1 MHQYTPEN
9 IRNVVLLSHSGAG
22 KTSLAEAM
30 LYNAGAITR
39 LGKVDQGNTTSDYD
53 PDEVKRKISLYLSL
67 LPCEWQGIK
76 VNILDVP
83 GYPDFVGEVKAGIR
97 VADAAIF
104 VVCAASGVEVG
115 TELTWSY
122 AEDKKL
128 PRMIYI
134 NKINRENADFFRVI
148 EIIRGKFGNQCLPL
162 TIPIGA
168 QDKFEGIIDL
178 IAMKAYRKDKEGDV
192 PELLKGKAAE
202 WREKLVESVAETD
215 DVLIAKY
222 LEGTVLTEEEIRKG
236 LRAAVIKRKVVPIL
250 VGSATENA
258 AINTVLDA
266 VCKYLPS
273 PKDMGNITAQN
284 IQSKQEET
292 ISVDPTGPLAALVFK
307 MSADPYVGK
316 LTYFRVY
323 SGTIQSDTHVWN
335 AGKQTQERIG
345 QLYMLRGKTQEP
357 VSNLVAGDIGAVA
370 KLTAA
375 STGDTLASKERP
387 LTLPGVEFPNPCM
400 SAAVLPKTKADL
412 DKLGSSLA
420 RIAEEDPSLRVY
432 RDADTSEMVISGMG
446 EAHLDVVAEKMQRKF
461 GVGILVQVPKIAYKE
476 TITRS
481 SKSEYKHKKQT
492 GGHGQYG
499 HVVLDLQPLPRGSGF
514 QFENKVVGGTV
525 PKNFIPAVEKGL
537 NEAVPEGIQ
546 ARYPIVDVK
555 VSLCDGS
562 YHAVDSSEM
571 AFKIAA
577 SMALKKGLADGSPVL
592 LEPIVKM
599 KVTVP
604 DNFTGDIMS
613 DLNGKRGRVSGMNPQ
628 GGWNTIEATAPLSE
642 VQRYAIDLRAITQGR
657 GIFEIEFSHY
667 EEVPSHVTQKIVAAR
682 EAEKAAKAAE
692 K

>member
-1 MHQYTPEN
+1 MHQYTPDN

-22 KTSLAEAM
+22 KTSLSEAM

-39 LGKVDQGNTTSDYD
+39 LGKVEQGNTTSDYD

-67 LPCEWQGIK
+67 LPCEWQGMKI
-76 VNILDVP
+76 NLMDAP

-104 VVCAASGVEVG
+104 IVCAASGVEVG
-115 TELTWSY
+115 TELNWSY
-122 AEDKKL
+122 ADEKNL
-128 PRMIYI
+128 PRMIFV
-134 NKINRENADFFRVI
+134 NKINRENADFFRVV
-148 EIIRGKFGNQCLPL
+148 EMIREKFGNQCLPL
-162 TIPIGA
+162 TISIGA
-168 QDKFEGIIDL
+168 QDKFEGIVDL
-178 IAMKAYRKDKEGDV
+178 IAMKSYRKDKEGDV
-192 PELLKGKAAE
+192 PEALKDKAAE

-215 DVLIAKY
+215 DELISKY
-222 LEGTVLTEEEIRKG
+222 LEGTALTEDEIRKG
-236 LRAAVIKRKVVPIL
+236 LRSAVIQRKIVPIL

-258 AINTVLDA
+258 AINTVLDTA
-266 VCKYLPS
+266 CKYLPS
-273 PKDMGNITAQN
+273 PKDIGNVTAQN
-284 IQSKQEET
+284 VQSKQDET
-292 ISVDPTGPLAALVFK
+292 ISADPSGPLAALVFK
-307 MSADPYVGK
+307 TSADPYVGK
-316 LTYFRVY
+316 LTYFRIY
-323 SGTIQSDTHVWN
+323 SGTMQSDSQVWN
-335 AGKQTQERIG
+335 ASKQTQERVG
-345 QLYMLRGKTQEP
+345 QLYMLRGKTQDP
-357 VSNLVAGDIGAVA
+357 VANLVAGDIGAVA
-370 KLTAA
+370 KLSAA
-375 STGDTLASKERP
+375 TTGDTLSAKERP
-387 LTLPGVEFPNPCM
+387 LTLPGIEFPNPCM

-420 RIAEEDPSLRVY
+420 RIAEEDPSLHVY
-432 RDADTSEMVISGMG
+432 RDADTAETVMSGMG

-481 SKSEYKHKKQT
+481 SHSEYKHKKQT

-499 HVVLDLQPLPRGSGF
+499 HVVFELQPLPRGSGV
-514 QFENKVVGGTV
+514 QFENKTVGGTV

-546 ARYPIVDVK
+546 ARYPIVDVR
-555 VSLCDGS
+555 VTLTDGS

-577 SMALKKGLADGSPVL
+577 NMALKKGLADGSPVL

-657 GIFEIEFSHY
+657 GVFEIEFSHY
-667 EEVPSHVTQKIVAAR
+667 EEVPSHVTQKIIEAR
-682 EAEKAAKAAE
+682 EEEKAAKAAE

>member
-1 MHQYTPEN
+1 MRQYTPEN

-22 KTSLAEAM
+22 KTSLSEAM

-39 LGKVDQGNTTSDYD
+39 LGRVDQGNTTSDYD
-53 PDEVKRKISLYLSL
+53 PDEVKRKQSLYLTL
-67 LPCEWQGIK
+67 LPCEWQGMK
-76 VNILDVP
+76 VNVLDVP

-97 VADAAIF
+97 IADAAIF

-115 TELTWSY
+115 TELTWNY
-122 AEDKKL
+122 ADEKKL
-128 PRMIYI
+128 PRMIFV
-134 NKINRENADFFRVI
+134 NKINRENADFFRVV

-162 TIPIGA
+162 TISIGA

-178 IAMKAYRKDKEGDV
+178 IAMKSYRKDKEGDI
-192 PELLKGKAAE
+192 PEALKAKAAE

-222 LEGTVLTEEEIRKG
+222 LEGTALTEEEIRKG
-236 LRAAVIKRKVVPIL
+236 LRAAVIQRKIVPIL

-258 AINTVLDA
+258 AINTVLDTI
-266 VCKYLPS
+266 CKYLPS
-273 PKDMGNITAQN
+273 PKDMGNITAKN
-284 IQSKQEET
+284 IQSKQEEA
-292 ISVDPTGPLAALVFK
+292 ISADPSGPLAALVFK
-307 MSADPYVGK
+307 TSADPYVGK

-323 SGTIQSDTHVWN
+323 SGTIQSDSQVWN

-357 VSNLVAGDIGAVA
+357 VTNLVAGDIGAVA
-370 KLTAA
+370 KLSSAT
-375 STGDTLASKERP
+375 TGDTLANKDRP
-387 LTLPGVEFPNPCM
+387 LTLPGVEFPSPCM
-400 SAAVLPKTKADL
+400 SSAVLPKTKADL
-412 DKLGSSLA
+412 DKLGSSLM

-432 RDADTSEMVISGMG
+432 RDPDTSEMVISGMG

-481 SKSEYKHKKQT
+481 SHSEYKHKKQT

-499 HVVLDLQPLPRGSGF
+499 HVVFELQPLSRGSGF
-514 QFENKVVGGTV
+514 QFENKTVGGTV

-555 VSLCDGS
+555 VTLTDGS

-657 GIFEIEFSHY
+657 GVFELEFSHY

>member
-1 MHQYTPEN
+1 MRQYTSEN

-39 LGKVDQGNTTSDYD
+39 LGRVDQGNTTSDYD

-67 LPCEWQGIK
+67 LPCEWQGMK

-115 TELTWSY
+115 TELTWGY
-122 AEDKKL
+122 ADDKKL

-134 NKINRENADFFRVI
+134 NKMNRENADFFRVT

-178 IAMKAYRKDKEGDV
+178 VAMKAYRKDKEGDV
-192 PELLKGKAAE
+192 PESLKGKASE

-236 LRAAVIKRKVVPIL
+236 LRAAVIQRKIVPIL

-284 IQSKQEET
+284 IQSKKEET
-292 ISVDPTGPLAALVFK
+292 IVADPSGPLAALVFK

-323 SGTIQSDTHVWN
+323 SGTIQSDSQVWN

-357 VSNLVAGDIGAVA
+357 VANLVAGDIGAVA
-370 KLTAA
+370 KLSAA
-375 STGDTLASKERP
+375 STGDTLSSKERP

-420 RIAEEDPSLRVY
+420 RIAEEDPSLHVY
-432 RDADTSEMVISGMG
+432 RDPETSEMVISGMG

-461 GVGILVQVPKIAYKE
+461 GVGILVQVPKIAYRE

-499 HVVLDLQPLPRGSGF
+499 HVVFDLQPLPRGSGF
-514 QFENKVVGGTV
+514 QFENKTVGGTV

-555 VSLCDGS
+555 VTLTDGS

-577 SMALKKGLADGSPVL
+577 NMALKKGLADGSPVL

-657 GIFEIEFSHY
+657 GVFEIEFSHY

-682 EAEKAAKAAE
+682 EAEKAAKEAE

>member
-1 MHQYTPEN
+1 MRQYIPEN

-39 LGKVDQGNTTSDYD
+39 LGKVEQGNTTSDYD
-53 PDEVKRKISLYLSL
+53 PDEVKRKISMYLSL
-67 LPCEWQGIK
+67 LPCEWQGMK

-97 VADAAIF
+97 VADTAVFII
-104 VVCAASGVEVG
+104 CAASGVEVG
-115 TELTWSY
+115 TELTWGY
-122 AEDKKL
+122 ADEKNL
-128 PRMIYI
+128 PRIIYV
-134 NKINRENADFFRVI
+134 NKINRENADFFRVV
-148 EIIRGKFGNQCLPL
+148 EMIRGKFGNKCLPL
-162 TIPIGA
+162 TVPIGA
-168 QDKFEGIIDL
+168 QDKFEGVVDL
-178 IAMKAYRKDKEGDV
+178 ISMKSYRKDKEGDV
-192 PELLKGKAAE
+192 PESLKAKVAE

-215 DVLIAKY
+215 DELITKY
-222 LEGTVLTEEEIRKG
+222 LEGTALTEDEIRKG
-236 LRAAVIKRKVVPIL
+236 LRAAVINRKIVPVL
-250 VGSATENA
+250 VGTATENMA
-258 AINTVLDA
+258 VNTVLDTI
-266 VCKYLPS
+266 CKYLPS
-273 PKDMGNITAQN
+273 PKDAGNVAAQN
-284 IQSKQEET
+284 VQSKQEENL
-292 ISVDPTGPLAALVFK
+292 SADPSGPSATLVFK
-307 MSADPYVGK
+307 TSADPYVGK

-323 SGTIQSDTHVWN
+323 SGTMQSDSQIWN
-335 AGKQTQERIG
+335 AVKQTQERVG
-345 QLYMLRGKTQEP
+345 QLYMLRGKNQEP
-357 VSNLVAGDIGAVA
+357 VANLVAGDLGAVA
-370 KLTAA
+370 KLSAA
-375 STGDTLASKERP
+375 TTGDTLCNKDRP
-387 LTLPGVEFPNPCM
+387 LILPGIEFPNPCM

-412 DKLGSSLA
+412 DKLGSSLN

-432 RDADTSEMVISGMG
+432 RDSDTGEMVVSGMG

-461 GVGILVQVPKIAYKE
+461 GVGILLQVPKIAYKE

-481 SKSEYKHKKQT
+481 AKSEHKHKKQT

-499 HVVLDLQPLPRGSGF
+499 HVLFELAPLPRGSGF

-537 NEAVPEGIQ
+537 NEAIPEGIQ
-546 ARYPIVDVK
+546 AGYPIVDVK
-555 VSLCDGS
+555 VALYDGS

-577 SMALKKGLADGSPVL
+577 SMALKKGLADANPVL

-599 KVTVP
+599 KITVP

-642 VQRYAIDLRAITQGR
+642 VQRYAIALRAITQGR
-657 GIFEIEFSHY
+657 GVFELEFSHY
-667 EEVPSHVTQKIVAAR
+667 EEVPSHVTQKIVETR

>member
-1 MHQYTPEN
+1 MRQYTPEN

-67 LPCEWQGIK
+67 LPCEWQGMKI
-76 VNILDVP
+76 NIVDVP

-104 VVCAASGVEVG
+104 VVCAASGIEVG

-122 AEDKKL
+122 ADEKKL
-128 PRMIYI
+128 PRLIYI
-134 NKINRENADFFRVI
+134 NKINRENADFFRVT
-148 EIIRGKFGNQCLPL
+148 EMIRGKFGNQCLPL

-168 QDKFEGIIDL
+168 QDKFEGIVDL
-178 IAMKAYRKDKEGDV
+178 IAMKSYRKDKEGDV
-192 PELLKGKAAE
+192 PEALKGKAAE

-215 DVLIAKY
+215 DALITKY
-222 LEGTVLTEEEIRKG
+222 LEGTALIEEEIRKG

-284 IQSKQEET
+284 IQLKQEET
-292 ISVDPTGPLAALVFK
+292 ISANPTGPLAALVFK
-307 MSADPYVGK
+307 TSADPYVGK

-323 SGTIQSDTHVWN
+323 SGTIQSDSQVWN

-357 VSNLVAGDIGAVA
+357 VANLVAGDIGAVA
-370 KLTAA
+370 KLSAA

-387 LTLPGVEFPNPCM
+387 LTLLGVEFPNPCM

-432 RDADTSEMVISGMG
+432 RDADTSETVISGMG

-461 GVGILVQVPKIAYKE
+461 GVGILVQIPKIAYKE
-476 TITRS
+476 TITRP

-499 HVVLDLQPLPRGSGF
+499 HVLLELQPLPRGSGF

-555 VSLCDGS
+555 VSLYDGS

-577 SMALKKGLADGSPVL
+577 GMALKKGLADGNPVL

-613 DLNGKRGRVSGMNPQ
+613 DLNSKRARVSGMNPQ

-657 GIFEIEFSHY
+657 GVFEIEFSHY

>member
-39 LGKVDQGNTTSDYD
+39 LGKVAQGNTTSDYD
-53 PDEVKRKISLYLSL
+53 PDEVERKISLYLAL
-67 LPCEWQGIK
+67 LPCEWQGMK

-122 AEDKKL
+122 ADDKKL

-134 NKINRENADFFRVI
+134 NKINRENADFFRVT

-192 PELLKGKAAE
+192 PESLKGKAAE

-258 AINTVLDA
+258 AINTLLDA

-273 PKDMGNITAQN
+273 PKDTGNITAQN
-284 IQSKQEET
+284 LQSKQEEN
-292 ISVDPTGPLAALVFK
+292 ISADPTGPLAALVFK

-323 SGTIQSDTHVWN
+323 SGTIQSDSHVWN

-357 VSNLVAGDIGAVA
+357 VANLVAGDIGAVA

-432 RDADTSEMVISGMG
+432 RDPDTSETVISGMG

-481 SKSEYKHKKQT
+481 SHSEYKHKKQT

-499 HVVLDLQPLPRGSGF
+499 HVVFELQPLPRGSGF
-514 QFENKVVGGTV
+514 QFENKTVGGTV

-555 VSLCDGS
+555 VSLTDGS

-577 SMALKKGLADGSPVL
+577 SMALKKGLADGNPVL

-667 EEVPSHVTQKIVAAR
+667 EEVPSHVTQNIVADR
-682 EAEKAAKAAE
+682 ETEKAAKAAE

>member
-1 MHQYTPEN
+1 MRQYTPEN

-39 LGKVDQGNTTSDYD
+39 LGKVEQGNTTSDYD
-53 PDEVKRKISLYLSL
+53 PDEVKRKISMYLSL
-67 LPCEWQGIK
+67 LPCEWQGMK

-97 VADAAIF
+97 VADAAVFII
-104 VVCAASGVEVG
+104 CAASGVEVG
-115 TELTWSY
+115 TELTWGY
-122 AEDKKL
+122 ADEKNL
-128 PRMIYI
+128 PRIIYV
-134 NKINRENADFFRVI
+134 NKINRENADFFRVV
-148 EIIRGKFGNQCLPL
+148 EMIRGKFGNKCLPL
-162 TIPIGA
+162 TMPIGT
-168 QDKFEGIIDL
+168 QDKFEGVIDL
-178 IAMKAYRKDKEGDV
+178 ISMKSYRKDKEGDV
-192 PELLKGKAAE
+192 PESLKAKAAE

-215 DVLIAKY
+215 DELITKY
-222 LEGTVLTEEEIRKG
+222 LEGTALTEDEIRKG
-236 LRAAVIKRKVVPIL
+236 LRAAVINRKIVPVL
-250 VGSATENA
+250 VGTATENMA
-258 AINTVLDA
+258 VNTVLDTI
-266 VCKYLPS
+266 CKYLPS
-273 PKDMGNITAQN
+273 PKDAGSVAAQN
-284 IQSKQEET
+284 VQSKQEENL
-292 ISVDPTGPLAALVFK
+292 SADPSGPLATLVFK
-307 MSADPYVGK
+307 TSADPYVGK

-323 SGTIQSDTHVWN
+323 SGTMQSDSQIWN
-335 AGKQTQERIG
+335 AVKQTQERVG
-345 QLYMLRGKTQEP
+345 QLYMLRGKNQEP
-357 VSNLVAGDIGAVA
+357 VANLVAGDLGAVA
-370 KLTAA
+370 KLSAA
-375 STGDTLASKERP
+375 TTGDTLCNKDRP
-387 LTLPGVEFPNPCM
+387 LILPGIEFPNPCM

-412 DKLGSSLA
+412 DKLGSSLN

-432 RDADTSEMVISGMG
+432 RDSDTGEMVIFGMG

-461 GVGILVQVPKIAYKE
+461 GVGILLQVPKIAYKE
-476 TITRS
+476 TITRP
-481 SKSEYKHKKQT
+481 SKSEHKHKKQT

-499 HVVLDLQPLPRGSGF
+499 HVLFELAPLPRGSGF

-537 NEAVPEGIQ
+537 NEAIPEGIQ
-546 ARYPIVDVK
+546 AGYPIVDVK
-555 VSLCDGS
+555 VALYDGS

-577 SMALKKGLADGSPVL
+577 SMALKKGLADANPVL

-599 KVTVP
+599 KITVP

-642 VQRYAIDLRAITQGR
+642 VQRYAIALRAITQGR
-657 GIFEIEFSHY
+657 GVFELEFSHY
-667 EEVPSHVTQKIVAAR
+667 EEVPSHVTQKIVEAR

>member
-9 IRNVVLLSHSGAG
+9 IRNVVMLSHSGAG

-39 LGKVDQGNTTSDYD
+39 LGRVDQGNTTSDYD
-53 PDEVKRKISLYLSL
+53 PDEVKRKISLYLTL
-67 LPCEWQGIK
+67 LPCEWQGVKIN
-76 VNILDVP
+76 VLDVP

-122 AEDKKL
+122 ADDKKL

-134 NKINRENADFFRVI
+134 NKINRENADFFRVT

-178 IAMKAYRKDKEGDV
+178 IAMKAYCKDKEGDV
-192 PELLKGKAAE
+192 PESLKGKAAE

-266 VCKYLPS
+266 ICKYLPS
-273 PKDMGNITAQN
+273 PKDMGNIMAQN
-284 IQSKQEET
+284 IQSKQEEP
-292 ISVDPTGPLAALVFK
+292 ISADPTGPLAALVFK

-323 SGTIQSDTHVWN
+323 SGTIQSDSHVWN

-357 VSNLVAGDIGAVA
+357 VANLVAGDIGAVA

-375 STGDTLASKERP
+375 STGDTLSSKERP
-387 LTLPGVEFPNPCM
+387 LTLPGVEFPSPCM

-412 DKLGSSLA
+412 DKLGSSLM

-432 RDADTSEMVISGMG
+432 RDPDTSETVISGMG

-499 HVVLDLQPLPRGSGF
+499 HVVFELQPLPRGSGF
-514 QFENKVVGGTV
+514 QFENKTVGGTV

-555 VSLCDGS
+555 VSLTDGS

-577 SMALKKGLADGSPVL
+577 NMALKKGLADGSPVL

-613 DLNGKRGRVSGMNPQ
+613 DMNGKRGRVSGMNPQ

-667 EEVPSHVTQKIVAAR
+667 EEVPSHVTQKIVADR

>member
-1 MHQYTPEN
+1 MHQYTPDN

-22 KTSLAEAM
+22 KTSLSEAM
-30 LYNAGAITR
+30 LYNTGAITR
-39 LGKVDQGNTTSDYD
+39 LGKVEQGNTTSDYD

-67 LPCEWQGIK
+67 LPCEWQGMKI
-76 VNILDVP
+76 NLMDAP

-104 VVCAASGVEVG
+104 IVCAASGVEVG
-115 TELTWSY
+115 TELNWSY
-122 AEDKKL
+122 ADEKNL
-128 PRMIYI
+128 TRMIFV
-134 NKINRENADFFRVI
+134 NKINRENADFFRVV
-148 EIIRGKFGNQCLPL
+148 EMIREKFGNQCLPL
-162 TIPIGA
+162 AISIGA
-168 QDKFEGIIDL
+168 QDKFEGIVDL
-178 IAMKAYRKDKEGDV
+178 ITMKAYRKDKEGDV
-192 PELLKGKAAE
+192 PEALKDKAAE

-215 DVLIAKY
+215 DELISKY
-222 LEGTVLTEEEIRKG
+222 LEGTALTEDEIRKG
-236 LRAAVIKRKVVPIL
+236 LRAAVIQRKIVPIL

-258 AINTVLDA
+258 AINTVLDT

-273 PKDMGNITAQN
+273 PKDIGNVTAQN
-284 IQSKQEET
+284 VQSKQDEA
-292 ISVDPTGPLAALVFK
+292 ISADSSGPLAALVFK
-307 MSADPYVGK
+307 TSADPYVGK

-323 SGTIQSDTHVWN
+323 SGTMQSDSQVWN
-335 AGKQTQERIG
+335 ASKQTQERVG
-345 QLYMLRGKTQEP
+345 QLYMLRGKTQDP
-357 VSNLVAGDIGAVA
+357 VANLVAGDIGAVA
-370 KLTAA
+370 KLSAA
-375 STGDTLASKERP
+375 TTGDTLSAKERP
-387 LTLPGVEFPNPCM
+387 LTLPGIEFPNPCM

-420 RIAEEDPSLRVY
+420 RIAEEDPSLHVY
-432 RDADTSEMVISGMG
+432 RDADTAETVMSGMG

-481 SKSEYKHKKQT
+481 SHSEYKHKKQT

-499 HVVLDLQPLPRGSGF
+499 HVVFELQPLPRGSGV
-514 QFENKVVGGTV
+514 QFENKTVGGTV

-546 ARYPIVDVK
+546 ARYPIVDVR
-555 VSLCDGS
+555 VTLTDGS

-577 SMALKKGLADGSPVL
+577 NMALKKGLADGSPVL

-657 GIFEIEFSHY
+657 GVFEIEFSHY
-667 EEVPSHVTQKIVAAR
+667 EEVPSHVTQKIIEAR
-682 EAEKAAKAAE
+682 EEEKAAKAAE

>member
-134 NKINRENADFFRVI
+134 NKINRENADFFRVT

-292 ISVDPTGPLAALVFK
+292 ISADPTGPLAALVFK

>member
-1 MHQYTPEN
+1 MRQYTPEN

-67 LPCEWQGIK
+67 LPCEWQGMKI
-76 VNILDVP
+76 NIVDVP

-104 VVCAASGVEVG
+104 VVCAASGIEVG

-122 AEDKKL
+122 ADEKKL
-128 PRMIYI
+128 PRLIYI
-134 NKINRENADFFRVI
+134 NKINRENADFFRVT
-148 EIIRGKFGNQCLPL
+148 EMIRGKFGNQCLPL

-168 QDKFEGIIDL
+168 QDKFEGIVDL
-178 IAMKAYRKDKEGDV
+178 IAMKSYRKDKEGDV
-192 PELLKGKAAE
+192 PEALKGKAAE

-215 DVLIAKY
+215 DALITKY
-222 LEGTVLTEEEIRKG
+222 LEGTALIEEEIRKG

-284 IQSKQEET
+284 IQLKQEET
-292 ISVDPTGPLAALVFK
+292 ISANPTGPLAALVFK
-307 MSADPYVGK
+307 TSADPYVGK

-323 SGTIQSDTHVWN
+323 SGTIQSDSQVWN

-357 VSNLVAGDIGAVA
+357 VANLVAGDIGAVA
-370 KLTAA
+370 KLSAA

-432 RDADTSEMVISGMG
+432 RDADTSETVISGMG

-461 GVGILVQVPKIAYKE
+461 GVGILVQIPKIAYKE
-476 TITRS
+476 TITRP

-499 HVVLDLQPLPRGSGF
+499 HVLLELQPLPRGSGF

-555 VSLCDGS
+555 VSLYDGS

-577 SMALKKGLADGSPVL
+577 AMALKKGLADGNPVL

-657 GIFEIEFSHY
+657 GVFEIEFSHY

>member
-1 MHQYTPEN
+1 MRQYTPEN

-53 PDEVKRKISLYLSL
+53 PDEVKRKISLYLTL
-67 LPCEWQGIK
+67 LPCEWQGMK

-122 AEDKKL
+122 ADDKKL
-128 PRMIYI
+128 PRMIFI
-134 NKINRENADFFRVI
+134 NKINRENADFFRVV

-162 TIPIGA
+162 MIPIGA
-168 QDKFEGIIDL
+168 QDKFEGVVDL
-178 IAMKAYRKDKEGDV
+178 ITMKAYRKEKEGDI
-192 PELLKGKAAE
+192 PESLKAKAAE

-215 DVLIAKY
+215 DALITKY
-222 LEGTVLTEEEIRKG
+222 LEGTALTDDEIRKS
-236 LRAAVIKRKVVPIL
+236 LRAAVVDRKVVPIL
-250 VGSATENA
+250 VGSATDNA

-273 PKDMGNITAQN
+273 PKDMGIVTAQN
-284 IQSKQEET
+284 VQSKQEET
-292 ISVDPTGPLAALVFK
+292 ISADTSGPLAALVFK
-307 MSADPYVGK
+307 TSADPYVGK

-323 SGTIQSDTHVWN
+323 SGTMQSDSQVWN

-345 QLYMLRGKTQEP
+345 QLYMLRGKTQES
-357 VSNLVAGDIGAVA
+357 VANLVAGDIGAVA
-370 KLTAA
+370 KLSAA
-375 STGDTLASKERP
+375 TTGDTLANKDRP
-387 LTLPGVEFPNPCM
+387 ITLPGIEFPSPCM

-432 RDADTSEMVISGMG
+432 RDTDTGELVMSGMG
-446 EAHLDVVAEKMQRKF
+446 ETHLDVVAEKMQRKF

-476 TITRS
+476 TITKP
-481 SKSEYKHKKQT
+481 SKSEHKHKKQT

-499 HVVLDLQPLPRGSGF
+499 HVLFELQPLPRGSGF

-537 NEAVPEGIQ
+537 NEAIPDGIQ

-555 VSLCDGS
+555 VSLYDGS

-577 SMALKKGLADGSPVL
+577 SMALKKGLADGNPVL

-599 KVTVP
+599 KITVP

-613 DLNGKRGRVSGMNPQ
+613 DLNGKRGRVSGMNQQ
-628 GGWNTIEATAPLSE
+628 GSWNTIEATVPLAE

-657 GIFEIEFSHY
+657 GVFEIQFDHY
-667 EEVPSHVTQKIVAAR
+667 EEVPSHIAQKIVTAR
-682 EAEKAAKAAE
+682 EEEKAAKAAE